1 MRKRNILD
9 DLKFLIRATEGTL
22 EIGLLTIV
30 FYGAW
35 KLGYWGIS
43 FPEDFGGTSLY
54 LLLGVYALTMTAVF
68 FLCDCFRYGHAKLI
82 DLAIS
87 QWLSV
92 CIVDVIIFFVWW
104 PLTGSG
110 SGRFLPP
117 WPWTVF

>member
-30 FYGAW
+30 FYGVW

-68 FLCDCFRYGHAKLI
+68 FLCDCFRYGYA
-82 DLAIS
+82 
-87 QWLSV
+87 
-92 CIVDVIIFFVWW
+92 
-104 PLTGSG
+104 
-110 SGRFLPP
+110 
-117 WPWTVF
+117 